1 MSRADSATPEA
12 GPGSTVAAE
21 VVPLRDALNR
31 KIEDRQADGGNLAV
45 LLVECGVISRIDAV
59 WGYHIG
65 NAVRDRVAAMLG
77 SDVLRPGDLVTEMGR
92 DDFACVLS
100 TVEGPAV
107 AHLAAQKLLRALSVP
122 FWIGEEEIYASPV
135 IGIAMYPTHGDQADI
150 LLQRAKSACACARD
164 LTDRIAAYAEDQD
177 SSAAARLLHEN
188 RLRTAVSEDALEL
201 VFQPQYD
208 LRRGQVMGAEGLLR
222 WPDPALGM
230 IAAEQAF
237 AAAEL
242 ADRVPDLLSSILN
255 RALRNVSE
263 FRYSAGLD
271 LRIGIKLPARA
282 LRHIDLVDVV
292 QRALGTWSRRPG
304 TLILEIGETSVLG
317 TEPVTRET
325 LVRLKEVGVKL
336 SIDDPHLTVTSLFWL
351 ATMPFQEIK
360 IDVSAMGDLAE
371 KSRSEQILRSFVELS
386 HHLKL
391 AVVAVGATDEAM
403 AARLKDLGCD
413 YMQADFKG
421 PALDPVKFVERYGFT
436 ED

>member
-1 MSRADSATPEA
+1 VSEADSATPAAES
-12 GPGSTVAAE
+12 GSTVATE

-31 KIEDRQADGGNLAV
+31 KIEDRQADGSNLAV

-77 SDVLRPGDLVTEMGR
+77 TDVLRPGDLVTEMGR

-107 AHLAAQKLLRALSVP
+107 AQLAAQKLLRALGAP
-122 FWIGEEEIYASPV
+122 FWIGEEEIYASPA
-135 IGIAMYPTHGDQADI
+135 IGIAMYPAHGDQADI
-150 LLQRAKSACACARD
+150 LLQRAKNACACARD
-164 LTDRIAAYAEDQD
+164 LTGRIAEYAEDQD
-177 SSAAARLLHEN
+177 NSAATILLYEN

-222 WPDPALGM
+222 WPDPTLGM

-237 AAAEL
+237 AAAES

-304 TLILEIGETSVLG
+304 TLILEIGETSVLD
-317 TEPVTRET
+317 TEPATRET

-336 SIDDPHLTVTSLFWL
+336 SIDDPQLTVASLFWL

-360 IDVSAMGDLAE
+360 IDVSALGNLAGAPKPE
-371 KSRSEQILRSFVELS
+371 RILRSFIELA

-391 AVVAVGATDEAM
+391 DVVAVGAADEAM
-403 AARLKDLGCD
+403 AAQLKELGCD

-421 PALDPVKFVERYGFT
+421 PALDPIKFVERFGFN
-436 ED
+436 EG